1 MKTETRKQKQ
11 DRHFKN
17 MHYVLTHD
25 YKKII
30 KAPKLQ
36 LYHLSTSTEESE
48 DLLILTTGNIDA
60 ISEGLTFHIDFLRDH
75 VSKITSDMVTEY
87 LNRNLAESF
96 TVFKVNDINFIN
108 L

>member
-1 MKTETRKQKQ
+1 M
-11 DRHFKN
+11 
-17 MHYVLTHD
+17 
-25 YKKII
+25 
-30 KAPKLQ
+30 Q
-36 LYHLSTSTEESE
+36 LYQLSTSENENE

-60 ISEGLTFHIDFLRDH
+60 LSEGLSYHIDFLRDH

-96 TVFKVNDINFIN
+96 TIFKVHDINFIN